1 MSKFT
6 DQRYLVNQQYNTAS
20 NLNARINLHQRFS
33 INQRDWFLWTFD
45 HLLDFLPPEGA
56 RLLEVCTGSAELW
69 KRNLT
74 RLPQGWR
81 VTLSDL
87 SNGMLQDARAALSE
101 NAAQFE
107 FRTLDVQLLPY
118 ETPQFHSVIA
128 NHMLYHVP
136 DVTRALQE
144 IARVLLPGGRLF
156 AATNGNTHMRDLDT
170 LLMGYPPLAHLA
182 PTMQQ
187 FSSRHSN
194 FNLENGT
201 SLLQPHFSKVT
212 LHPYQDRL
220 EVTEVEPLVAYAL
233 SMVSGLGKV
242 DPATLQG
249 FRDYLTA
256 ELHRQNGKI
265 TIRKAIG
272 LFVCEV

>member
-6 DQRYLVNQQYNTAS
+6 DQRYLVSQQYPNAQ
-20 NLNARINLHQRFS
+20 NLNSRISLHQRFS
-33 INQRDWFLWTFD
+33 INPRDWFLWIFD
-45 HLLDFLPPEGA
+45 HLLDFLPREAA
-56 RLLEVCTGSAELW
+56 RLLEVGAGSAELW

-87 SNGMLQDARAALSE
+87 SNGMLQDARAALGTD
-101 NAAQFE
+101 AARFE

-118 ETPQFHSVIA
+118 ETPQFHAVLA
-128 NHMLYHVP
+128 NHVLYHVP
-136 DVTRALQE
+136 NVTRALQE

-156 AATNGNTHMRDLDT
+156 AATNGSTHMRDLDD
-170 LLMGYPPLAHLA
+170 LLMAYPPLAHIA

-187 FSSRHSN
+187 FANRHDT
-194 FNLENGT
+194 FNLENGMA
-201 SLLQPHFSKVT
+201 LLQPYFRSVT
-212 LHPYQDRL
+212 LHPYEDRL

-233 SMVSGLGKV
+233 SMVGGLNV
-242 DPATLQG
+242 IEPTALEG
-249 FRDYLTA
+249 FRAYLS
-256 ELHRQNGKI
+256 QQMQSQGGKI